1 MDLLIL
7 VNAAIKKNG
16 GQENNME
23 KKLIQLFTEFT
34 LTDLLGFG
42 KLVGVNDT
50 KMEFEDF
57 ITEIVVE
64 FSKRRRKERRSLLKL
79 AQKIV
84 EDNRTFKYEDEK
96 KNNNNDDD

>member
-64 FSKRRRKERRSLLKL
+64 FSRRRRKERRSLLKL

-84 EDNRTFKYEDEK
+84 EDNRAFKYEDEK
-96 KNNNNDDD
+96 KNNNSDD

>member
-1 MDLLIL
+1 MDLRIL
-7 VNAAIKKNG
+7 VNVAIEKNG

-23 KKLIQLFTEFT
+23 KKLIKLFTEFT

-42 KLVGVNDT
+42 KLLGVNDT

-57 ITEIVVE
+57 VTEIVVQ
-64 FSKRRRKERRSLLKL
+64 FSKSRRKERRSLLKL

-84 EDNRTFKYEDEK
+84 EDNRRFKYEEED
-96 KNNNNDDD
+96 NDN

>member
-84 EDNRTFKYEDEK
+84 EDNRTFKYEEE
-96 KNNNNDDD
+96 KNNNNDD

>member
-1 MDLLIL
+1 MGLRIL
-7 VNAAIKKNG
+7 VNVVIEKNG

-23 KKLIQLFTEFT
+23 KKLIKLFTEFT

-42 KLVGVNDT
+42 KLLGVNDT

-57 ITEIVVE
+57 VTEIVVQ
-64 FSKRRRKERRSLLKL
+64 FSKSRRKERRSLLKL

-84 EDNRTFKYEDEK
+84 EDNRRFKYEED
-96 KNNNNDDD
+96 NDNNDN

>member
-1 MDLLIL
+1 MDLRIL
-7 VNAAIKKNG
+7 VNVVIEKNG

-23 KKLIQLFTEFT
+23 KKLIQFFTEFT

-42 KLVGVNDT
+42 KLLGVNDT

-57 ITEIVVE
+57 VTEIVVQ
-64 FSKRRRKERRSLLKL
+64 FSKSRRKERRSLLKL

-84 EDNRTFKYEDEK
+84 EDNRRFKYEEED
-96 KNNNNDDD
+96 NDNNDN

>member
-1 MDLLIL
+1 MDLQIL
-7 VNAAIKKNG
+7 VNAAIEKNG
-16 GQENNME
+16 GQNNME
-23 KKLIQLFTEFT
+23 KKLIKLFTEFT

-42 KLVGVNDT
+42 KLLGVNDT

-57 ITEIVVE
+57 ITEIVVQ

-84 EDNRTFKYEDEK
+84 EDNRRFKYEED
-96 KNNNNDDD
+96 NNDN

>member
-84 EDNRTFKYEDEK
+84 EDNRTFKYEEE
-96 KNNNNDDD
+96 NNNDD

>member
-1 MDLLIL
+1 
-7 VNAAIKKNG
+7 
-16 GQENNME
+16 ME

-64 FSKRRRKERRSLLKL
+64 FSRRRRRKERRSLLKL

-84 EDNRTFKYEDEK
+84 EDNRAFKYEDEK
-96 KNNNNDDD
+96 KNNNSDD

>member
-7 VNAAIKKNG
+7 VNVAIKKNG

-96 KNNNNDDD
+96 KNNNNDD

>member
-96 KNNNNDDD
+96 KNNNNDD

>member
-84 EDNRTFKYEDEK
+84 EDNRTFKYEEEK
-96 KNNNNDDD
+96 KNNNDD

>member
-1 MDLLIL
+1 MDLRIL
-7 VNAAIKKNG
+7 VNVVIEKNG

-23 KKLIQLFTEFT
+23 KKLIKLFTEFT

-42 KLVGVNDT
+42 KLLGVNDT

-57 ITEIVVE
+57 IIEIVVQ

-84 EDNRTFKYEDEK
+84 EDNRRFKYEEED
-96 KNNNNDDD
+96 NNDNDN

>member
-1 MDLLIL
+1 MDLRIL
-7 VNAAIKKNG
+7 VNVVIEKNG

-42 KLVGVNDT
+42 KLLGVNDT

-57 ITEIVVE
+57 ITEIVVQ
-64 FSKRRRKERRSLLKL
+64 FSKRRRKPIFCFYIPTVINSESISLFQCLK
-79 AQKIV
+79 
-84 EDNRTFKYEDEK
+84 
-96 KNNNNDDD
+96 

>member
-96 KNNNNDDD
+96 KNNNDD

>member
-1 MDLLIL
+1 
-7 VNAAIKKNG
+7 
-16 GQENNME
+16 ME

-57 ITEIVVE
+57 ITEIVIE

-84 EDNRTFKYEDEK
+84 EDNRTFKYEEEN
-96 KNNNNDDD
+96 KNNNNND

>member
-1 MDLLIL
+1 
-7 VNAAIKKNG
+7 
-16 GQENNME
+16 ME

-96 KNNNNDDD
+96 KNNNDD

>member
-1 MDLLIL
+1 
-7 VNAAIKKNG
+7 
-16 GQENNME
+16 ME

-42 KLVGVNDT
+42 KLVGVNNT
-50 KMEFEDF
+50 EMEFEDF

-84 EDNRTFKYEDEK
+84 EDNRTFRYEEEK
-96 KNNNNDDD
+96 KNNDDK

>member
-1 MDLLIL
+1 
-7 VNAAIKKNG
+7 
-16 GQENNME
+16 ME

-84 EDNRTFKYEDEK
+84 EDNRTFKYEDG

>member
-1 MDLLIL
+1 MDLRIL
-7 VNAAIKKNG
+7 VNVVIEKNG

-42 KLVGVNDT
+42 KLLGVNDT

-57 ITEIVVE
+57 ITEIVVQ
-64 FSKRRRKERRSLLKL
+64 FSKRKRKERRSLLKL

-84 EDNRTFKYEDEK
+84 EDNRRFKYEEK
-96 KNNNNDDD
+96 DNNDNDN

>member
-1 MDLLIL
+1 MDLRIL
-7 VNAAIKKNG
+7 VNAAIEKNG

-23 KKLIQLFTEFT
+23 KKLIKLFTEFT

-42 KLVGVNDT
+42 KLLGVNDT

-57 ITEIVVE
+57 VTEIVVQ
-64 FSKRRRKERRSLLKL
+64 FSKSRRKERRSLLKL

-84 EDNRTFKYEDEK
+84 EDNRRFKYEEK
-96 KNNNNDDD
+96 DNDNNDN

>member
-1 MDLLIL
+1 MDLRIL
-7 VNAAIKKNG
+7 VNVATEKNG

-23 KKLIQLFTEFT
+23 KKLIKLFTEFT

-42 KLVGVNDT
+42 KLLGVNDT

-64 FSKRRRKERRSLLKL
+64 FSKRRRTERRSLLKF
-79 AQKIV
+79 AQKVV
-84 EDNRTFKYEDEK
+84 EDNRRFKYEEED
-96 KNNNNDDD
+96 NDNNDN

>member
-1 MDLLIL
+1 
-7 VNAAIKKNG
+7 
-16 GQENNME
+16 ME

-64 FSKRRRKERRSLLKL
+64 FSRRRRKERRSLLKL

-84 EDNRTFKYEDEK
+84 EDNRAFKYEDEK
-96 KNNNNDDD
+96 KNNNSDD

>member
-1 MDLLIL
+1 MDLRIL
-7 VNAAIKKNG
+7 VNVVTEKNG

-23 KKLIQLFTEFT
+23 KKLIKLFTEFT

-42 KLVGVNDT
+42 KLLGVNDT

-57 ITEIVVE
+57 VTEIVVQ
-64 FSKRRRKERRSLLKL
+64 FSKSRRKERRSLLKL

-84 EDNRTFKYEDEK
+84 EDNRRFKYEEED
-96 KNNNNDDD
+96 NDNNDN

>member
-1 MDLLIL
+1 
-7 VNAAIKKNG
+7 
-16 GQENNME
+16 ME

-84 EDNRTFKYEDEK
+84 EDNRNFRYEEEK
-96 KNNNNDDD
+96 KNNNNDN

>member
-7 VNAAIKKNG
+7 VNAVIKKNG

-57 ITEIVVE
+57 ITQIVVE

-84 EDNRTFKYEDEK
+84 EDNRTFKYEEE
-96 KNNNNDDD
+96 KNNNNDD

>member
-1 MDLLIL
+1 MDLRIL
-7 VNAAIKKNG
+7 VNVVIEKNG

-34 LTDLLGFG
+34 LTDLIGFG
-42 KLVGVNDT
+42 RFLGVTDT

-64 FSKRRRKERRSLLKL
+64 FSKRRRTERRSLLKF
-79 AQKIV
+79 AQKVV
-84 EDNRTFKYEDEK
+84 EDNRRFNYEEED
-96 KNNNNDDD
+96 NDNNDN

>member
-1 MDLLIL
+1 M
-7 VNAAIKKNG
+7 IKKNG

-42 KLVGVNDT
+42 KLVGVNNT
-50 KMEFEDF
+50 EMEFEDF

-84 EDNRTFKYEDEK
+84 EDNRTFRYEEEK
-96 KNNNNDDD
+96 KNNDDN

>member
-1 MDLLIL
+1 
-7 VNAAIKKNG
+7 
-16 GQENNME
+16 ME

-96 KNNNNDDD
+96 KNNNNDD

>member
-1 MDLLIL
+1 MDLQIL
-7 VNAAIKKNG
+7 VNAAIEKNG

-23 KKLIQLFTEFT
+23 KKLIKLFTEFT

-42 KLVGVNDT
+42 KLLGVNDT

-57 ITEIVVE
+57 VTEIVVQ
-64 FSKRRRKERRSLLKL
+64 FSKSRRKERRSLLKL

-84 EDNRTFKYEDEK
+84 EDNRRFKYEEED
-96 KNNNNDDD
+96 NNDN

>member
-1 MDLLIL
+1 
-7 VNAAIKKNG
+7 
-16 GQENNME
+16 ME

-84 EDNRTFKYEDEK
+84 EDNRNFRYEEEK
-96 KNNNNDDD
+96 KNNNDDN

>member
-1 MDLLIL
+1 
-7 VNAAIKKNG
+7 
-16 GQENNME
+16 ME

-84 EDNRTFKYEDEK
+84 EDNRTFKYEEK
-96 KNNNNDDD
+96 KNNNDDDN

>member
-1 MDLLIL
+1 MDLPIL

-57 ITEIVVE
+57 ITQIVVE

-84 EDNRTFKYEDEK
+84 EDNRTFKYEEEK
-96 KNNNNDDD
+96 NNNDD